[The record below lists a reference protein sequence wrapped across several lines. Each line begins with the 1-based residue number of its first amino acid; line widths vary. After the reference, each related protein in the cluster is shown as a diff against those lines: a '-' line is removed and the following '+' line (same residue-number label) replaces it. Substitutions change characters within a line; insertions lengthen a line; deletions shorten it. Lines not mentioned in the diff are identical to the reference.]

1 MYTQHFGFTR
11 RPFLAAPACELYVP
25 VETMETARERLF
37 RCIER
42 AEGVGLLVGP
52 AGTGKSLLCCMLAEH
67 FRRQYEIIHLACGRI
82 GNRRHLLQAMLYE
95 LNQPYRDMAEGELR
109 LALVDYLRRDRD
121 ERDGVLVVVDEAH
134 CLPFRVLEELRLLLN
149 LVVAGQPRVR
159 LVLAGGPLLEER
171 FAHPKLEPFSQRI
184 VARCYLDALSHREHR
199 QYIRGQLSAAGGDA
213 ERIFPDEAIDA
224 VYQAT
229 GGVPRLINQVADHAL
244 VLAFAN
250 GMDSVTGAVAEE
262 AWADLQQLPT
272 PWHESAASAS
282 GGDSGSVIEFGSL
295 LDDRDGPSPQT
306 TSPPDTLPREASAA
320 EPGAA
325 AVEFGAL
332 PGETPH
338 EAAAAADSPALPDEA
353 PTSPVNFAAE
363 EFQTAD
369 PLERLEM
376 VERTLDGLQ
385 GDYQPGEV
393 EKPSELE
400 VVFED
405 WGNPF
410 EESFE
415 EEIPIEPRAFRQ
427 RKEVPAEPSVQ
438 AGADGDPEAQAELRA
453 EPSSTAADPVTAA
466 VAEAQPALELGECTE
481 PDTVSEVAM
490 PVAPKTP
497 WTQPTTMDAS
507 EGLPLDA
514 AGRYTW
520 ELEAPSVDT
529 FTAIPAVVSADTL
542 DHAVSEQ
549 SVTEL
554 GAGVATP
561 STPVAAH
568 QEPAETDHRPVQS
581 RQKPIEVERAGEPA
595 APGKAD
601 ETGGLVS
608 PDGGM
613 DAPTRQILRIVG
625 DLEGEEDLSADA
637 TPRRGDPPRREF
649 RRLFSR
655 LRRIS

>member
-67 FRRQYEIIHLACGRI
+67 FRRQHEIIHLACGRI

-109 LALVDYLRRDRD
+109 LALVDYLRRERD

-134 CLPFRVLEELRLLLN
+134 SLPFRVLEELRLLLN
-149 LVVAGQPRVR
+149 LVVAGRPRVR

-199 QYIRGQLSAAGGDA
+199 QYIRGQLTAAGGDA

-229 GGVPRLINQVADHAL
+229 GGVPRLTNQVADHAL

-295 LDDRDGPSPQT
+295 VDDRDGPSPQT
-306 TSPPDTLPREASAA
+306 TSPPDTLPREASAE

-332 PGETPH
+332 PGETPR

-415 EEIPIEPRAFRQ
+415 EEIPIEPRAFGQ
-427 RKEVPAEPSVQ
+427 REEIPAKPPVQ
-438 AGADGDPEAQAELRA
+438 AAADGDLEPQAELRA
-453 EPSSTAADPVTAA
+453 ETSSTPADPVTGA
-466 VAEAQPALELGECTE
+466 VDEAQPAFEQGECTE

-497 WTQPTTMDAS
+497 WTQPTTTDAS

-514 AGRYTW
+514 AGRHTG

-542 DHAVSEQ
+542 DDAVSEQ
-549 SVTEL
+549 PVGEL
-554 GAGVATP
+554 GAGVDMP

-568 QEPAETDHRPVQS
+568 HEPAQTDHRPVQS
-581 RQKPIEVERAGEPA
+581 RQKPIEVERAEEPA

-608 PDGGM
+608 PDDGK
-613 DAPTRQILRIVG
+613 DAPMRQILRIVG
-625 DLEGEEDLSADA
+625 DLEGEEDSAADA
-637 TPRRGDPPRREF
+637 TPRRGEPPKREF